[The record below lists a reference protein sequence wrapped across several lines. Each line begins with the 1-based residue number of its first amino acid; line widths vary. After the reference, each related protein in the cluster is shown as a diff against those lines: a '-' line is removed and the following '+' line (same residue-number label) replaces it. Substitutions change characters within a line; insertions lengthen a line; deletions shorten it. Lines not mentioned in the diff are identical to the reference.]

1 MSSPPIHNPPS
12 AIRHLPSDVA
22 LQLIGISKRF
32 GAIQA
37 LDAVDLAVCVGEVH
51 ALVGE
56 NGAGK
61 STLINIVAGT
71 IQPDAGRILLAG
83 RDARFRTAHEAAQ
96 AGIAAVFQE
105 LSLVGPLSVAENIFA
120 NRQPVNRF
128 HFVRSA
134 ELRRQAQEVLRLFD
148 VRLDPDIH
156 VEHLSMAQRQ
166 VVEILKALS
175 AKPCVFLLDEPTSS
189 LTQRETEILFALIR
203 RLRQEGLA
211 IVYVSHH
218 LPEVLELADRV
229 TVLRDGKR
237 VATKPRIEV
246 TERDLI
252 RLMVGREL
260 TDTYGSRGAVSRTE
274 GPRLRVDNLGRPGAF
289 EDVSFEIWPGE
300 IVGVAGLVGA
310 GRTEVGRALFGAE
323 PAAGGQILVDGCPFW
338 PRTPKDAIA
347 VGIAYVT
354 EDRKG
359 QGLYLRHTVRD
370 NLAAPRRERF
380 STSYGFIRDAWI
392 DQYADRCRQRFR
404 IVTPTV
410 HQFVNRLSGGNQQK
424 VLLATWIGIE
434 PKVLIADE
442 PTRGVD
448 VGARTEIYGYLR
460 DLAANGTAVL
470 LISSDLQEI
479 LGMSDRVLVMRA
491 GRIVARLDRD
501 EATEE
506 GIIAAA
512 LGAEVGQV
520 VNPSAS
526 PNGDAPR
533 GVNNLSYD
541 GGP

>member
-1 MSSPPIHNPPS
+1 MNDPDLILH
-12 AIRHLPSDVA
+12 
-22 LQLIGISKRF
+22 LIGLSKRF

-37 LDAVDLAVCVGEVH
+37 LDAVDLDVRAGEVH

-61 STLINIVAGT
+61 STLINILAGT
-71 IQPDAGRILLAG
+71 IQPDAGRIALAG
-83 RDARFRTAHEAAQ
+83 RDVRFRTAHEAAK

-120 NRQPVNRF
+120 NRQPVNRL
-128 HFVRSA
+128 HFIRRG
-134 ELRRQAQEVLRLFD
+134 ELRRQTQEILRLFD
-148 VRLDPDIH
+148 ARLDPDVL

-166 VVEILKALS
+166 VLEILKALS
-175 AKPCVFLLDEPTSS
+175 AKPCVLLLDEPTSS
-189 LTQRETEILFALIR
+189 LTRRETEILFSLIR

-229 TVLRDGKR
+229 TVLRDGNH
-237 VATKPRIEV
+237 VATKLRCEV

-260 TDTYGSRGAVSRTE
+260 TDTYGERGPISRNGV
-274 GPRLRVDNLGRPGAF
+274 PRLQVDGLSRSGAF
-289 EDVSFEIWPGE
+289 EDVGFKIWPGE

-323 PAAGGQILVDGCPFW
+323 PAAKGQIQVDGQSVR
-338 PRTPKDAIA
+338 PRSPKDAIA
-347 VGIAYVT
+347 AGIAYVT

-359 QGLYLRHTVRD
+359 QGLYLRHSIRD
-370 NLAAPRRERF
+370 NLAAPRLERF
-380 STSYGFIRDAWI
+380 CAPFGFIRDNLI
-392 DQYADRCRQRFR
+392 DAYADRNRQRFR
-404 IVTPTV
+404 IVTPDI
-410 HQFVNRLSGGNQQK
+410 HQTANRLSGGNQQK

-448 VGARTEIYGYLR
+448 VGARSEIYGYLR
-460 DLAANGTAVL
+460 DLTRNGTAVL

-491 GRIVARLDRD
+491 GRIAARLDRG

-506 GIIAAA
+506 KIIAAA
-512 LGAEVGQV
+512 LGAGE
-520 VNPSAS
+520 
-526 PNGDAPR
+526 
-533 GVNNLSYD
+533 
-541 GGP
+541 